1 MRWLESICVLV
12 LEFRAHTV
20 PMIGENPQGTMSN
33 QMSNPSVLAEQQS
46 QEPRAPGSCMPG
58 GLHCGLLPF
67 PREPWNL
74 GEQDDA
80 LGHGECF
87 CHQARA
93 PGYRGLGC
101 TCVSHTGWLASSGPR
116 SHGLF
121 LALITVP
128 MSLCGFI
135 FLRPCCASPLVTG
148 EVFPGRYICMYVR

>member
-33 QMSNPSVLAEQQS
+33 QMSDPSVLAEQQS

-101 TCVSHTGWLASSGPR
+101 TCVSHTGWLAGLIWTQEPWTLLSTNHSSY
-116 SHGLF
+116 
-121 LALITVP
+121 V
-128 MSLCGFI
+128 SLWVYLLEAMLC
-135 FLRPCCASPLVTG
+135 
-148 EVFPGRYICMYVR
+148 

>member
-33 QMSNPSVLAEQQS
+33 QMSDPSVLAEQQS

-80 LGHGECF
+80 LGHGSASVTRLE
-87 CHQARA
+87 HLAIEA
-93 PGYRGLGC
+93 LG
-101 TCVSHTGWLASSGPR
+101 
-116 SHGLF
+116 
-121 LALITVP
+121 VP
-128 MSLCGFI
+128 V
-135 FLRPCCASPLVTG
+135 LVTLAG
-148 EVFPGRYICMYVR
+148 WPHLDPGAMDSS